1 MEEVQKNL
9 KRTVT
14 ITAEMLE
21 DVKEMLKLLGVPIVD
36 APSEAEAQCAEL
48 VKSGIAHAVASEDM
62 DALAFGSR
70 ILLRGFNN
78 KKEPIIEINLETVL
92 DNLDLTYEEFVDLCI
107 LLGCDYSK
115 TIVGV
120 GPAKAYTLIK
130 QFSKIETVLEFIRS
144 TNNKK
149 YEIPEEFHY
158 MEARKLLTRPKVLR
172 GEDLKLEWGEADEE
186 KLKNFLVGSKGFSL
200 NRVENS
206 LGRLHKKK
214 KFAKQPRI
222 DKFFIMPAKRKKE
235 NPAEDNLKKVKI
247 I

>member
-9 KRTVT
+9 KRTVC
-14 ITAEMLE
+14 ITSEMLD
-21 DVKEMLKLLGVPIVD
+21 DVKEMLKLLGVPIVE

-48 VKSGIAHAVASEDM
+48 VKSCSAHAVASEDM

-92 DNLDLTYEEFVDLCI
+92 DSLDLTYEEFVDLCI

-130 QFSKIETVLEFIRS
+130 QFSKIETVCEFIRT

-149 YEIPEEFHY
+149 YEIPEDFQFL
-158 MEARKLLTRPKVLR
+158 EARKLLKRPKVLS
-172 GEDLKLEWGEADEE
+172 GESLSLVWGEPDEDKVKE
-186 KLKNFLVGSKGFSL
+186 FLVGTKGFSL

-206 LGRLHKKK
+206 LARLHKKQ

-222 DKFFIMPAKRKKE
+222 DKFFVMPSKRKKE
-235 NPAEDNLKKVKI
+235 GSDGETLKKLKV
-247 I
+247 

>member
-9 KRTVT
+9 KRTVS
-14 ITAEMLE
+14 ITAEMLD
-21 DVKEMLKLLGVPIVD
+21 DVKEMLKLLGVPIID
-36 APSEAEAQCAEL
+36 APAEAEAQCAEL
-48 VKSGIAHAVASEDM
+48 VKAGLAHAVASEDM

-70 ILLRGFNN
+70 LLLRGFNN

-92 DNLDLTYEEFVDLCI
+92 DSLDLTYEEFVDLCI

-130 QFSKIETVLEFIRS
+130 QFSKIETVCEFIRT

-149 YEIPEEFHY
+149 YEIPEDFHY
-158 MEARKLLTRPKVLR
+158 LEARRLLKKPKVLS
-172 GEDLKLEWGEADEE
+172 GESLQINWGEPDEDKVKE
-186 KLKNFLVGSKGFSL
+186 FLVGSKGFSL

-206 LGRLHKKK
+206 LMRLHKKQ
-214 KFAKQPRI
+214 KFAQQPRI
-222 DKFFIMPAKRKKE
+222 DKFFAVPSKRLKDNPDKDGMKK
-235 NPAEDNLKKVKI
+235 LKA
-247 I
+247 